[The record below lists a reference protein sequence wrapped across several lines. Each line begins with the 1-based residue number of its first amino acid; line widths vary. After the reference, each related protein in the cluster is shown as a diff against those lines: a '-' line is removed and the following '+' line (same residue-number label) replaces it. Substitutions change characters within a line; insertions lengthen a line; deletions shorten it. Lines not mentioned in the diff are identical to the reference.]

1 MNEAQTELELIDP
14 ALKQAGWGVVEGSKI
29 KKQFP
34 ISQGRLL
41 VGGKKSQPLKA
52 DYVLQYKHRN
62 VAVIE
67 AKSDEKHYTEG
78 VGQAKDYA
86 QRLHIRY
93 TYSTNGLQIYQMDMD
108 KGEEEDVFKY
118 PTPDELWERVY
129 GEENHAE
136 PEVAQWRDTLHSVPF
151 QTKSGTWS
159 PRYYQ
164 EVAIS
169 KVLEGIAKGQKR
181 MLLTLATGTGK
192 TAIAFQIVWKLFQT
206 KWNLR
211 RDGKRVPRIL
221 FLADRNILA
230 NQAFNAFSAFDE
242 DALVRITPSDI
253 KKKGKV
259 PKNGSIFFTI
269 FQTFMSGEDGS
280 PYFGEYP
287 ADYFDLIVIDECH
300 RGGANDE
307 SSWRD
312 IMNYFSPAV
321 QVGLTATPKRTQN
334 ANTYKYFG
342 DPVYV
347 YSLKEGINDGF
358 LTPFKVKQI
367 STTIDEYIYTEDD
380 EVLQGEIE
388 EGKVYTQQEMN
399 RVIQIMAAEEYK
411 VKLLLS
417 MMDQS
422 QKTIVFCATQIHALA
437 IRDLLNRHSKS
448 TNPQYCARVTADEAK
463 IGDQNLKYFQDNEK
477 TIPTI
482 LTTSQKLST
491 GVDAPELRNV
501 VLMRPVNS
509 MIEFKQII
517 GRGTRL
523 FSGKDYFTLYDYVG
537 AHKHFLDPEWDGDP
551 VACEVCGHI
560 ECTCDPA
567 QPCDVCGELIC
578 ICPPKPCSKC
588 HKTPCECEVEE
599 SEPCEEC
606 GYHPC
611 RCYPKPQM
619 VKVALAEGKV
629 YELDSMVKT
638 SFYSADGKPISANE
652 FLEGMFQKL
661 PAFFKNEDELRA
673 IWSKPE
679 TRKGLLEKLEES
691 GLSHAQLIEF
701 AKVIHAEDSDLYDVL
716 AHVAF
721 QTNPVK
727 RSERAEYVKSHFSQ
741 YESKQRVFIDFVL
754 MQYVDSGITNLQE
767 DRLPELLTLKYQ
779 ALADAKHELG
789 DINSIRDT
797 FIGFQEYLYTIEE

>member
-67 AKSDEKHYTEG
+67 AKADEKHYTEG

-93 TYSTNGLQIYQMDMD
+93 TYSTNGVQIYQMDMD
-108 KGEEEDVFKY
+108 KGKEEDVFKY
-118 PTPDELWERVY
+118 PTPDELWEMVY
-129 GEENHAE
+129 GEEDNAE

-192 TAIAFQIVWKLFQT
+192 TAIAFQIAWKLFQT

-253 KKKGKV
+253 RKKGKV

-307 SSWRD
+307 SSWRE
-312 IMNYFSPAV
+312 IMDYFSPAV
-321 QVGLTATPKRTQN
+321 QLGMTATPKRTNN
-334 ANTYKYFG
+334 ANTYAYFG

-367 STTIDEYIYTEDD
+367 STTIDEYIHTSDD
-380 EVLQGEIE
+380 EVIEGEIE
-388 EGKVYTQQEMN
+388 AGRVYTQEEMN
-399 RVIQIMAAEEYK
+399 KIIEIQAAEEYK

-417 MMDQS
+417 MMNQN

-437 IRDLLNRHSKS
+437 IRNLINQHSTS
-448 TNPQYCARVTADEAK
+448 TNTQYCVRVTADEGA
-463 IGDQNLKYFQDNEK
+463 IGDQALKYFQDNER
-477 TIPTI
+477 TIPTV

-501 VLMRPVNS
+501 VLMRPVKS

-523 FSGKDYFTLYDYVG
+523 FDGKDYFTVYDYVS
-537 AHKHFLDPEWDGDP
+537 AYKHFLDPDWDGEP
-551 VACEVCGHI
+551 VACEDCGHI
-560 ECTCDPA
+560 ACTCNPI
-567 QPCDVCGELIC
+567 QPCEKCGELVC
-578 ICPPKPCSKC
+578 KCPPKPCSIC
-588 HKTPCECEVEE
+588 HKSPCECIHEE
-599 SEPCEEC
+599 PDPCEEC
-606 GYHPC
+606 GYTPC
-611 RCYPKPQM
+611 RCHPKPKM
-619 VKVALAEGKV
+619 IKVKLAAGKV
-629 YELDSMVKT
+629 LELDSMIKT
-638 SFYSADGKPISANE
+638 SFWSVDGAPMSASE
-652 FLEGMFQKL
+652 FLESMFEKL
-661 PAFFKNEDELRA
+661 PEFFKSEDELRA
-673 IWSKPE
+673 VWSKPD
-679 TRKGLLEKLEES
+679 TRKALMQRLEES
-691 GLSHAQLIEF
+691 GLSQVQLMEF

-721 QTNPVK
+721 HNNPIK

-754 MQYVDSGITNLQE
+754 KQYVDSGITNLQE

-789 DINSIRDT
+789 DINSIRET
-797 FIGFQEYLYTIEE
+797 FIGFQEFLYSDGE